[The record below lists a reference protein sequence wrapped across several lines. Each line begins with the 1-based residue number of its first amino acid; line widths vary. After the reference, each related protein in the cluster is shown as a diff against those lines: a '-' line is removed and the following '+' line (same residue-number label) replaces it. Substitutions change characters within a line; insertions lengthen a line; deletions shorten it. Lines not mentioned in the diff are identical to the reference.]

1 MEKDYDIG
9 VIGLAV
15 MGQNLVLNIESNDYN
30 VAVYNRTK
38 SKTRDFIKQRAKD
51 KDIKGTYSLEE
62 LVNSLT
68 KPRKIMLMVKAGK
81 PVDLVI
87 DSLIPLLDEGDI
99 IIDGGNSYYQDTDRR
114 YQRLKEAGLRYLGT
128 GVSGGEYGAL
138 HGPSI
143 MPGGDESAYKEV
155 SDILEAA
162 AAETESGPCVSYL
175 GPKSAGHYVKMVHNG
190 IEYGVMELISEV
202 YDIMR
207 KLLAK
212 KPGEIS
218 DYFKVWNQEHQSYL
232 MEITAEILKREDP
245 ITNQPLINIILDKA
259 KQKGTGKWSAQ
270 DALDLGIA
278 IPTITAGVKAR
289 CLSALKS
296 DREKISQEF
305 KRDINFTGEE
315 AEFISYL
322 EDALYVGVIISYAE
336 GFKLLE
342 AASKE
347 YEYQLDFAE
356 IARIWEDGCI
366 IRSDFL
372 KPIQKAY
379 KRDRE
384 LLNLIIAS
392 EFKAKITKRIEGLRQ
407 VVSRVKLEGI
417 AIPALNNALDYF
429 DSLSSEE
436 LPANLIQGQRDYFG
450 AHTYQRKDKEGT
462 FHTEWQ
468 DIHNID

>member
-1 MEKDYDIG
+1 VENNYDIG

-15 MGQNLVLNIESNDYN
+15 MGQNLVLNIESNDYK
-30 VAVYNRTK
+30 VAVYNRTG
-38 SKTRDFIKQRAKD
+38 SKTQEFIKQRAND
-51 KDIKGTYSLEE
+51 KQIKGTYDLEE
-62 LVNSLT
+62 LVKSLA

-81 PVDLVI
+81 AVDLVI
-87 DSLIPLLDEGDI
+87 DSLEPLLDEGDI
-99 IIDGGNSYYQDTDRR
+99 IIDGGNSYYRDTDRR
-114 YQRLKEAGLRYLGT
+114 YQRLKEVGIHYLGT

-138 HGPSI
+138 YGPSI

-155 SDILEAA
+155 SEILEAA
-162 AAETESGPCVSYL
+162 AAETESGSCVSYL

-190 IEYGVMELISEV
+190 IEYAVMEVISEV

-212 KPGEIS
+212 KAGEIS
-218 DYFKVWNQEHQSYL
+218 DYFKSWNQEHQSYL
-232 MEITAEILKREDP
+232 MEITYEILKREDS

-305 KRDINFTGEE
+305 KGDVNFTGDEV
-315 AEFISYL
+315 EFINNL
-322 EDALYVGVIISYAE
+322 EDALYIGVIISYAE
-336 GFKLLE
+336 GFKLLQ
-342 AASKE
+342 AASEE

-366 IRSDFL
+366 IKSAFL

-384 LLNLIIAS
+384 LLNLIIAP
-392 EFKAKITKRIEGLRQ
+392 EFKTNISKRINGLRQ
-407 VVSRVKLEGI
+407 VVSQVKLEGI

-429 DSLSSEE
+429 DSLSSRE

-450 AHTYQRKDKEGT
+450 AHTYQRKDKKGT

-468 DIHNID
+468 DIENIE